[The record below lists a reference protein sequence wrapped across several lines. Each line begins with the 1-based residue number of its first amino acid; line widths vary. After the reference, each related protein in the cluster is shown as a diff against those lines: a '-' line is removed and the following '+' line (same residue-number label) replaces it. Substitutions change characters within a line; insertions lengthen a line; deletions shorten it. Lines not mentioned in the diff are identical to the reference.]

1 MFSLGENISYF
12 FFGNSVLKNIKDVTA
27 SKRVPIG
34 QESSMKSLLS
44 AMENINVY
52 IERK

>member
-1 MFSLGENISYF
+1 MFSLGENIGYF
-12 FFGNSVLKNIKDVTA
+12 FFGNSVLKSIKDVTA

-44 AMENINVY
+44 AMENSNVY
-52 IERK
+52 SEGK